1 MRTRLASPRLGA
13 HTPLQWAAVQF
24 FTATATGTCDLMK
37 CVDLSCTIL
46 QLRTTSTADNA
57 DSPDAAIA
65 IN

>member
-1 MRTRLASPRLGA
+1 M
-13 HTPLQWAAVQF
+13 QWAAVQF
-24 FTATATGTCDLMK
+24 FTATATITCDLMK
-37 CVDLSCTIL
+37 CVDLSCTFV